1 MSTVQQPA
9 ELIGEDEVEDQ
20 VEDAGTERV
29 ELWVVRVLATKELRD
44 ALRDRWLWLY
54 AASFALLATA
64 ISSLAVS
71 NARTIGFTGF
81 GRTASSLVALAQ
93 LVVPLMGLTIGAR
106 SVAGQRERGTLRF
119 LLSHPVSPTEIYL
132 GIFVGNA
139 AALLAA
145 VTAGFGVA
153 GLLAAVRGAAVD
165 GVDLLAIAGLA
176 WLLAVSMIGMGM
188 LVSAY
193 ARRSA
198 AAMGLALVLWLAFVL
213 LGNLGLMGTSTA
225 TRLGEG
231 SLFMAAVA
239 NPVEAFRLSA
249 MTVLSG
255 SLDVLGPVGTYAVD
269 RFGDRVGWVTGASL
283 VIWAIVPAVIG
294 GFAFRKRADQ

>member
-1 MSTVQQPA
+1 MSTVSEVQV
-9 ELIGEDEVEDQ
+9 EVEPIR
-20 VEDAGTERV
+20 ERV
-29 ELWVVRVLATKELRD
+29 EVRTVRILAAKELRD

-71 NARTIGFTGF
+71 NARTIGFSGF

-106 SVAGQRERGTLRF
+106 SVAGQRERGTLTF
-119 LLSHPVSPTEIYL
+119 LLSHPVSPSEVYI

-153 GLLAAVRGAAVD
+153 GLLAAARGAAVD
-165 GVDLLAIAGLA
+165 GLDLVLVAALS
-176 WLLAVSMIGMGM
+176 WLLAVGMIGLGM
-188 LVSAY
+188 ALSTLTN
-193 ARRSA
+193 RSST
-198 AAMGLALVLWLAFVL
+198 AMGAALVVWFVVVL
-213 LGNLGLMGTSTA
+213 LGNLGIMGSSVATGMSEATLFSTA
-225 TRLGEG
+225 I
-231 SLFMAAVA
+231 A

-249 MTVLSG
+249 MTVLGG

-269 RFGDRVGWVTGASL
+269 RFGDGVGWVTTAAL
-283 VIWAIVPAVIG
+283 AAWAIVPPVVG
-294 GFAFRKRADQ
+294 GIIFRRRPL